1 MHPRQI
7 TPKRRPKKL
16 SIPAQTDAINL
27 TGTSRLGK
35 AVPNWASCQLLIEVV
50 MVVPETIAGASC
62 MATGSSPHWQWI
74 VIALLVLSVIG
85 YIWTLQ

>member
-1 MHPRQI
+1 
-7 TPKRRPKKL
+7 
-16 SIPAQTDAINL
+16 
-27 TGTSRLGK
+27 
-35 AVPNWASCQLLIEVV
+35 
-50 MVVPETIAGASC
+50 